1 MNNEKLMTKNI
12 TPYRKFS
19 VGLTGGIG
27 SGKTTVATIFARLGA
42 TIIDTDT
49 IARELTLANG
59 AAMSQIKAIFGNEY
73 IDQDGAMD
81 RATMRKL
88 IFKNKEAKTKL
99 ENILHPLIFEEAQR
113 QAHLVEHGYPIF
125 VVPLLTESS
134 RWKNQTTRILVV
146 DCTEEDQISRVMS
159 RNRLSRQEV
168 EAIMASQATRA
179 ERLSIAND
187 VIHNQANLIEL
198 EPQIE
203 RLHSLY
209 STLADTNSGLHL

>member
-1 MNNEKLMTKNI
+1 MNNEKLTDI
-12 TPYRKFS
+12 VTPYRKFS

-27 SGKTTVATIFARLGA
+27 SGKTTVSQIFARLGA
-42 TIIDTDT
+42 TIIDTDL
-49 IARELTLANG
+49 IAKELTLPNG
-59 AAMSQIKAIFGNEY
+59 AAMEQIRSVFGKEY

-81 RATMRKL
+81 RVTMRKL
-88 IFKNKEAKTKL
+88 IFKNKDAKLKL
-99 ENILHPLIFEEAQR
+99 ENILHPLIFQEAQR
-113 QAHLVEHGYPIF
+113 QAHLIKQGYPIF

-146 DCTEEDQISRVMS
+146 DCTEDDQISRVMA
-159 RNRLSRQEV
+159 RNKLSRQEV
-168 EAIMASQATRA
+168 ETIMASQATRA

-203 RLHSLY
+203 RLHMLY

>member
-1 MNNEKLMTKNI
+1 MNNAKLTDSI

-27 SGKTTVATIFARLGA
+27 SGKTTVSQMFARFGA
-42 TIIDTDT
+42 TIIDTDL
-49 IARELTLANG
+49 IAKELTLPNG
-59 AAMSQIKAIFGNEY
+59 AAMDQIKSVFGQEY

-81 RATMRKL
+81 RVTMRKL

-99 ENILHPLIFEEAQR
+99 ENILHPLIFQEAQR
-113 QAHLVEHGYPIF
+113 QAHQVTQGYPIF

-146 DCTEEDQISRVMS
+146 DCTEDDQISRVMA
-159 RNRLSRQEV
+159 RNKLSRQEV
-168 EAIMASQATRA
+168 ETIMASQATRA

-203 RLHSLY
+203 RLHMLY